1 METNNKKNTNIVEY
15 KLNDMI
21 LGHYKI
27 GKVIGHGGMNSV
39 IYLAEDVNVP
49 GNDYYASKL
58 KYVAVKVIKKDKD
71 ISEAD

>member
-1 METNNKKNTNIVEY
+1 METNNKNPKTITEY
-15 KLNDMI
+15 KLNDMV

-39 IYLAEDVNVP
+39 IYLAEDINVP

-71 ISEAD
+71 ISEKD